1 MCDWKNGTR
10 YRNWEKQPCFFSYFL
25 WLFFGKKISPHVFIS
40 IFICSVVF
48 YGRRELKG
56 AKTGEGR
63 RGGGRGKRIGKG
75 REGGRL
81 FMFVLL
87 LLAYSSYAQVFIS
100 YMRMTLFRFPL
111 LCTSIHQLYE
121 DDFVS
126 FSFVMHK
133 YFLLWVTINRA
144 RGLKVVINLKPP
156 NIEANCRMPLAI
168 CALSPYIQFIYS
180 SLSNTILLLKA
191 YVYSS
196 LCFLL
201 YHLTLHGFCSLDIP
215 HLRCCLLITMGYLNM
230 CSVEIPVTYII
241 AKYSEIC

>member
-10 YRNWEKQPCFFSYFL
+10 YRNWEKQSFFFPT
-25 WLFFGKKISPHVFIS
+25 FFGYSLEKKISPHVFIS
-40 IFICSVVF
+40 IFICSIVF

-100 YMRMTLFRFPL
+100 YVRMTLFRFPL
-111 LCTSIHQLYE
+111 LCTSIYQLYE

-133 YFLLWVTINRA
+133 YQLREDDFVSFSFVMHKYLS
-144 RGLKVVINLKPP
+144 VI
-156 NIEANCRMPLAI
+156 
-168 CALSPYIQFIYS
+168 
-180 SLSNTILLLKA
+180 
-191 YVYSS
+191 
-196 LCFLL
+196 
-201 YHLTLHGFCSLDIP
+201 
-215 HLRCCLLITMGYLNM
+215 
-230 CSVEIPVTYII
+230 
-241 AKYSEIC
+241 